1 MTSPLVLIW
10 PIGHPR
16 FCGHSDTKGG
26 PYDPPLVSLC
36 VKHKFSCDAVF
47 HVSCRR
53 LADRQRASRKRE

>member
-36 VKHKFSCDAVF
+36 PQKLGCPIGNIRTNGEV
-47 HVSCRR
+47 R
-53 LADRQRASRKRE
+53 LTSP